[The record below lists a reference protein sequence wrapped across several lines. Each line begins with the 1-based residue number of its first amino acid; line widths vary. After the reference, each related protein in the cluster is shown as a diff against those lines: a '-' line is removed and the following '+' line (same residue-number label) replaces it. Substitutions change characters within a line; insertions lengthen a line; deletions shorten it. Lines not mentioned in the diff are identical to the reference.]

1 MDSTTII
8 IIVVIVVVLVGMLV
22 SYRSRHK
29 YSYNPEQLKKAVDE
43 IFAEAGKNEIDR
55 KPFLED
61 LRHKFDCTRKEALYL
76 YGAAHHLGYLKV
88 KSHTVEKA

>member
-1 MDSTTII
+1 MNSTAII
-8 IIVVIVVVLVGMLV
+8 IIVIVVALACMLV

-29 YSYNPEQLKKAVDE
+29 YHYSPEQLKKAVDE
-43 IFAEAGKNEIDR
+43 IFAEAGKDEIDR
-55 KPFLED
+55 TPFLEA

-76 YGAAHHLGYLKV
+76 YGAAHHKGYLNV